1 MAEVLLQGRVVQ
13 LRPAAPADH
22 AQLEAILREP
32 SVAHWW
38 TPTGAAGPAA
48 EWLEQDGT
56 GAAFVIEHRGVVV
69 GSIQYSE
76 DDDENYRTA
85 GIDLFL
91 TTTAQGQGLGP
102 DAIRTLARYLI
113 DERGHHHLTIDPNAT
128 NANAIRA
135 YEKVGFRRVGILRA
149 YERGADGS
157 WHDNLLL
164 DLLANELT

>member
-1 MAEVLLQGRVVQ
+1 MAELVLRGRLVQ
-13 LRPAAPADH
+13 LRPVAPADH
-22 AQLEAILREP
+22 ALLDAILREP
-32 SVAHWW
+32 SVARWW
-38 TPTGAAGPAA
+38 TPPDAAGPAA
-48 EWLEQDGT
+48 DWLADGT
-56 GAAFVIEHRGVVV
+56 GATFVIEHEGAVV

-76 DDDENYRTA
+76 DDDDNYRTA

-91 TTTAQGQGLGP
+91 TSSAQGQGLGP
-102 DAIRTLARYLI
+102 DAIRTLARHLI
-113 DERGHHHLTIDPNAT
+113 DERGHHHLTIDPAAT

-135 YEKVGFRRVGILRA
+135 YQKIGFRRVGILRA